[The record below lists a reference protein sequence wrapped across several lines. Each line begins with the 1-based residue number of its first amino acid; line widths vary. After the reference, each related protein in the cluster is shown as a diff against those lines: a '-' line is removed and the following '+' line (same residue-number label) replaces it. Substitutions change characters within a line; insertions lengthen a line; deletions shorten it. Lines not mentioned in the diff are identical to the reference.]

1 MARNRF
7 HVRRTNSDR
16 FIGTELADLMDDRA
30 RSSRLIPTRVDRNAV
45 SFPAVSYAR
54 VSRLEEIGLEIEPLR
69 GEDLIVGHTVHAL
82 NRLKYALKIRV
93 RRTLNVSRTLLRDG
107 GSFPRVDAEE
117 TIVIPAC

>member
-1 MARNRF
+1 M
-7 HVRRTNSDR
+7 
-16 FIGTELADLMDDRA
+16 ADLMDDRA